1 MEQKRSTPEI
11 ISARPEDTD
20 FIAWIVAQGMH
31 LDSVPA
37 FLKKLGTRDDTLYS
51 WQNTRL
57 LRCDGK
63 LAGGLISYDGA
74 THEERRRNTWVMPD
88 GRLLSSGDVPETTAG
103 EYYLDSLAIV
113 PEFRGQGLWKLLF
126 DDAIET
132 AKEKGF
138 HRVTLICEESY
149 PKLAHL
155 YTSYGFVP
163 ENTILFFETLCRK
176 MSLSI

>member
-1 MEQKRSTPEI
+1 MQLSRELLNVLPKNP
-11 ISARPEDTD
+11 D
-20 FIAWIVAQGMH
+20 
-31 LDSVPA
+31 
-37 FLKKLGTRDDTLYS
+37 
-51 WQNTRL
+51 NTR
-57 LRCDGK
+57 K
-63 LAGGLISYDGA
+63 
-74 THEERRRNTWVMPD
+74 N
-88 GRLLSSGDVPETTAG
+88 
-103 EYYLDSLAIV
+103 EYEKQNYSMAIV
-113 PEFRGQGLWKLLF
+113 PEFRGHGLWRLLF

-163 ENTILFFETLCRK
+163 ENTIMFFDTLCRK